1 MNLPNQKEKMS
12 PMCTGCIMLNA
23 TVPHTH
29 IKLEAFLNCGPQPDV
44 LYNLLLTVWFTKLK
58 QMFVVLQPGMPPND
72 YLLQVGVRIIDDATC
87 NVSYSGAFTDRMI
100 CAYDAPGYKGPC
112 DVRSL

>member
-1 MNLPNQKEKMS
+1 MHLPNQKEKMS

-58 QMFVVLQPGMPPND
+58 QMFVVLQPGMSFNYD
-72 YLLQVGVRIIDDATC
+72 LLEAVVEIIDDATC

-100 CAYDAPGYKGPC
+100 CAASDTGFKGPC
-112 DVRSL
+112 DVRCL